1 MEPPALSV
9 EDISVRRQAEHALRE
24 ADARKDEFL
33 ATLAHE
39 LRNPLAPIANATR
52 VLARH
57 EPLSAAG
64 QRAVAMIERQ
74 AAQMK
79 RLLDDL
85 LEVSRITRGAIELR
99 PEAMRLDAALRE
111 AVEAALPAFEAKHQR
126 LHLQLP
132 REPMPLVADPVRLA
146 QILGNLLTNACKY
159 TPEGGQVHIEAQQ
172 DAAGV
177 TVRVIDNGIGI
188 AADQLEAVFGLF
200 VQAEPGVG
208 PYQGGLGIG
217 LALVR
222 RLVQMHGGHVRAES
236 PGLGLGAAFTVWLP
250 RG

>member
-1 MEPPALSV
+1 
-9 EDISVRRQAEHALRE
+9 
-24 ADARKDEFL
+24 
-33 ATLAHE
+33 
-39 LRNPLAPIANATR
+39 
-52 VLARH
+52 
-57 EPLSAAG
+57 
-64 QRAVAMIERQ
+64 MIERQ
-74 AAQMK
+74 AGQMK

-99 PEAMRLDAALRE
+99 PEAMRLDGALRD
-111 AVEAALPAFEAKHQR
+111 AVEAAQPAFEAKR
-126 LHLQLP
+126 LRLQLQLP

-146 QILGNLLTNACKY
+146 QVLGNLLTNACKY
-159 TPEGGQVHIEAQQ
+159 TPEGGRVRVEAEQ
-172 DAAGV
+172 DAAGA
-177 TVRVIDNGIGI
+177 TVHVIDDGIGI

-222 RLVQMHGGHVRAES
+222 RLVQMHGGHVHAAS
-236 PGLGLGAAFTVWLP
+236 AGPGRGATFTLWLP